1 MENFNLS
8 NFRTYKTVIKD
19 IKEYSQEAVLN
30 FLQIGRLFKRVKE
43 EKLYE
48 IEDYSSVYEFALNKF
63 GYRETSVKNFIAVF
77 DKYADTTDVRNSY
90 FDIKEEYENYSFT
103 SLVELLPVPEKE
115 IKEKYSPEM
124 TVKEIRQSKLIS
136 QLTDNLQEKIKRYA
150 EIVDLLKHE
159 MNCFN
164 ERLGKTILK
173 YRIVND
179 NYSLD
184 NFNLRSC
191 FEYDWRTYYI
201 DFDSDYELR
210 VDYSSIE
217 KKSNEEIIDKFKN
230 IFLIQVENQ
239 YLKNKKVKEEEKI
252 KKIKEKECLYSE
264 IFLSSAKYNN
274 ELFYSICMYL
284 YKVILNSSKSEYNIK
299 FLIYKNEPIFEI
311 ELYYEELKI
320 GYFGYNDETKETYF
334 KFKLPKGEESNNQLF
349 KNYDLFY
356 WTIDTDWKRCE
367 IFNSE
372 TLKRIKRYYEELAK
386 TKIDFVDEIDKD

>member
-8 NFRTYKTVIKD
+8 SFKTYKSVIED

-115 IKEKYSPEM
+115 IKENYSSEM
-124 TVKEIRQSKLIS
+124 TVKEIRQTKLVS
-136 QLTDNLQEKIKRYA
+136 QLTDDLQEKIKRYTDL
-150 EIVDLLKHE
+150 VDLLKHE

-164 ERLGKTILK
+164 ERIGKSVLK
-173 YRIVND
+173 YLVEAD

-184 NFNLRSC
+184 KFKLRS
-191 FEYDWRTYYI
+191 FFKYNWRSYYI
-201 DFDSDYELR
+201 DFDCDYQLR

-217 KKSNEEIIDKFKN
+217 TKSNEEIVNDFKN
-230 IFLIQVENQ
+230 NFLVKVENE
-239 YLKNKKVKEEEKI
+239 YLTDKKNEEEKKI
-252 KKIKEKECLYSE
+252 KKCIEKESLYRE
-264 IFLSSAKYNN
+264 IMLYSAKYEN
-274 ELFYSICMYL
+274 EFFYTICMYL
-284 YKVILNSSKSEYNIK
+284 YYVILNSDKSKYNIK
-299 FLIYKNEPIFEI
+299 VLSYKDKSIYELEI
-311 ELYYEELKI
+311 EYQDLMI

-334 KFKLPKGEESNNQLF
+334 KFKIPKNEQSNNQIF
-349 KNYDLFY
+349 KDYDLFY

-372 TLKRIKRYYEELAK
+372 TLKRIKQYYEELK
-386 TKIDFVDEIDKD
+386 GEKNDN

>member
-8 NFRTYKTVIKD
+8 NFRTYKTIIED

-90 FDIKEEYENYSFT
+90 FDVKKEYENYSFT
-103 SLVELLPVPEKE
+103 SLVELLPVPEEE
-115 IKEKYSPEM
+115 IKENYSPEM
-124 TVKEIRQSKLIS
+124 TVKEIRQTKLVS
-136 QLTDNLQEKIKRYA
+136 QLTDDLQEKIKRYA
-150 EIVDLLKHE
+150 EIVDLLKYE

-217 KKSNEEIIDKFKN
+217 KKSNEEIINDFKN
-230 IFLIQVENQ
+230 NFLVQVENK
-239 YLKNKKVKEEEKI
+239 YLSDEKNKEEKKI
-252 KKIKEKECLYSE
+252 KELKEKECLYLE
-264 IFLSSAKYNN
+264 ISLYSAKYKN
-274 ELFYSICMYL
+274 EFFYSVCMYL
-284 YKVILNSSKSEYNIK
+284 YRVILNSSESEYNIK
-299 FLIYKNEPIFEI
+299 VLSYKDKSIYELEI
-311 ELYYEELKI
+311 EYQDLMI

-334 KFKLPKGEESNNQLF
+334 KFKIPKNEQSNNQIF
-349 KNYDLFY
+349 KDYDLFY

-372 TLKRIKRYYEELAK
+372 TLKRIKQYYEELK
-386 TKIDFVDEIDKD
+386 GEKNDN